1 MSQIEALTQ
10 CLILALTAP
19 NDEKSDQ
26 ASELA
31 EKIAFGLSVD
41 QVRSELDRLKNL
53 MEAGTVPPQNTA
65 NKTKKIINA
74 HFESSNATE
83 RQGA

>member
-1 MSQIEALTQ
+1 MTQIEALTQ

-19 NDEKSDQ
+19 NDKKADQ

-41 QVRSELDRLKNL
+41 QVEQCK
-53 MEAGTVPPQNTA
+53 
-65 NKTKKIINA
+65 
-74 HFESSNATE
+74 SNALDYLE
-83 RQGA
+83 RAGV

>member
-1 MSQIEALTQ
+1 MRHAVAAVLFERLKMSQIEALTQ

-19 NDEKSDQ
+19 NDKKADQ

-41 QVRSELDRLKNL
+41 QV
-53 MEAGTVPPQNTA
+53 EAC
-65 NKTKKIINA
+65 K
-74 HFESSNATE
+74 FEALE
-83 RQGA
+83 FVGFE

>member
-1 MSQIEALTQ
+1 MTQIEALTQ

-19 NDEKSDQ
+19 NDKKADQ

-41 QVRSELDRLKNL
+41 QVEACKFEALEFVGFEWSMQWSPWFYEYSQNDNL
-53 MEAGTVPPQNTA
+53 EPA
-65 NKTKKIINA
+65 
-74 HFESSNATE
+74 
-83 RQGA
+83 

>member
-19 NDEKSDQ
+19 NDKKADQ

-31 EKIAFGLSVD
+31 EQIAQGL
-41 QVRSELDRLKNL
+41 
-53 MEAGTVPPQNTA
+53 
-65 NKTKKIINA
+65 TKKQVNQCKKKALEILEDA
-74 HFESSNATE
+74 
-83 RQGA
+83 